1 MMESVEYYINED
13 DDFCLSHHPCLNDI
27 LMIGLTL
34 FVNQKFQNYNDMTL
48 TQYSAAS
55 RKPNTLKLMLQKQLD
70 ANMSLNEIIF
80 PKTSNTKDNLF
91 EISIKFGTKGIYGET
106 NDTRCLEVLLNFI
119 RDKPDFDIN
128 FHNRNIETP
137 LLIAIRYKN
146 DDAIKLL
153 LENKADLFRTVQDEN
168 EEDETNKILRMPVM
182 KILQINDK
190 DQLENMFNTILKD
203 YKNEVITRCLSMEI
217 NNKKLVD
224 ILREENLLDARDF
237 LLSYLEQDKGPIP
250 TVTGVHKKGTDSKS
264 KEDHED
270 HEDQHPHSI
279 TCSYCKNEQVSGRCE
294 YCKSYFC
301 NICLDTTVHKCKNHH

>member
-1 MMESVEYYINED
+1 MESVEYYINDD
-13 DDFCLSHHPCLNDI
+13 DDFCLSHLPCLNDI

-70 ANMSLNEIIF
+70 ANMSLDEIIF

-119 RDKPDFDIN
+119 RDNNLDFDIN

-137 LLIAIRYKN
+137 LLTAIRYKN
-146 DDAIKLL
+146 EAAIKLL
-153 LENKADLFRTVQDEN
+153 LENKADLFRTIQN
-168 EEDETNKILRMPVM
+168 ESNEDETNKVLRMPVM
-182 KILQINDK
+182 KILQLNDK
-190 DQLENMFNTILKD
+190 NQLENMFNTVLKD

-224 ILREENLLDARDF
+224 ILREENLHESRSF
-237 LLSYLEQDKGPIP
+237 LLNYSQQDEDPLN
-250 TVTGVHKKGTDSKS
+250 TVTGVNKENTDSTS
-264 KEDHED
+264 KED

-279 TCSYCKNEQVSGRCE
+279 TCSHCKKENISGLCDYCGSPLCQVCLDPAVHNCKN
-294 YCKSYFC
+294 Y
-301 NICLDTTVHKCKNHH
+301 H